1 MRLSEEQIKELV
13 NAPENPVLKDNRELQ
28 DFHRLHVTGEGYEGA
43 LTQIIGYENVE
54 QFKQKKLLAKP
65 FTRPLLKYIIDAQG
79 RWKTAQGTN
88 KYYNFKGDKPEQ
100 AKAFDNDILSQV
112 WKGGSI
118 SDFTK
123 KFLSTAI
130 YTDFNGFF
138 IVERGKI
145 EVIGGIKYETREGK
159 TRIVESNYEAKPY
172 IIYKDAKDIHN
183 FSVTGNKVDWLIY
196 KLPKPADKKYE
207 LYRVIDDKYD
217 YIVQKEGK
225 VITIQDDKIEHKA
238 GQTPVVSVS
247 TINKFIG
254 YDYKRTSPIDALIP
268 LLDYYLNQYGEHV
281 VSCLLHA
288 HPIYYQV
295 GQKCQSTLT
304 YGDNERV
311 RCDGGYHNY
320 EYNGKAFNA
329 ECKACNGTGHNIH
342 KDASTAIILPAKTEQ
357 GEAFNITNVV
367 GYATPPIDILKNQ
380 VERLDGTKKEIL
392 EAATGQIG
400 AQNLNEKTATES
412 ILNLKPL
419 EDIISE
425 IIDVIET
432 VETSLTNIIG
442 KIYYGDKYI
451 GCEINYGRKLN
462 LRDENLILQE
472 IKQAK
477 ESGSS
482 YFYVKSLFE
491 ELIYS
496 RFSRSKIDLQRN
508 ILAAELEPYAG
519 FTFEEIEK
527 SENITKLNKY
537 IKQNFTE
544 YLQKFEVEN
553 GDMVLFGTGK
563 DLYKKVQEIRAKL
576 IEYANE
582 DINQNKENENSPINQ
597 NNGFES

>member
-1 MRLSEEQIKELV
+1 MRLSEEQIKQLV
-13 NAPENPVLKDNRELQ
+13 EAPENPVLQDNRELQ

-54 QFKQKKLLAKP
+54 QFKQKKLLTKP

-79 RWKTAQGTN
+79 RWKSAQGTN
-88 KYYNFKGDKPEQ
+88 KYYNFKGEKPEQ
-100 AKAFDNDILSQV
+100 SKAFDDEILSQV

-118 SDFTK
+118 NDFTK

-145 EVIGGIKYETREGK
+145 EVVEGIKYETREGK
-159 TRIVESNYEAKPY
+159 TRIVDANYESKPY
-172 IIYKDAKDIHN
+172 VIYKDAKDIHN
-183 FSVTGNKVDWLIY
+183 FSVTGNNVDWLIY
-196 KLPKPADKKYE
+196 MLPKPQNAKYE
-207 LYRVIDDKYD
+207 LYRVIDEKYD
-217 YIVQKEGK
+217 YIVQKEGRI
-225 VITIQDDKIEHKA
+225 VTIQDDKIEHKA
-238 GQTPVVSVS
+238 GQTPVVPVS
-247 TINKFIG
+247 IINKVAGF
-254 YDYKRTSPIDALIP
+254 DYRRTSPIDALIP

-311 RCDGGYHNY
+311 RCEGGYHNY
-320 EYNGKAFNA
+320 QYNGKSYNA

-400 AQNLNEKTATES
+400 AQNLNEKTATETV
-412 ILNLKPL
+412 LNMKPL
-419 EDIISE
+419 EDIIGE
-425 IIDVIET
+425 VIDVIEY
-432 VETSLTNIIG
+432 VETALTNIIG
-442 KIYYGDKYI
+442 RIYYGDKYI

-462 LRDENLILQE
+462 LRDDNIILDE

-482 YFYVKSLFE
+482 NFYIKSLFE
-491 ELIYS
+491 ELVYS

-508 ILAAELEPYAG
+508 ILAAEVEPYPG
-519 FTFEEIEK
+519 FTFKEIEE
-527 SENITKLNKY
+527 SQNIPKVSKVL
-537 IKQNFTE
+537 KQNITE
-544 YLQKFEVEN
+544 YLQRFEAEV
-553 GDMVLFGTGK
+553 GDMVAFDKSL
-563 DLYKKVQEIRAKL
+563 DNYKKVQKIKEKL
-576 IEYANE
+576 LQYATE
-582 DINQNKENENSPINQ
+582 DLTKISENETSPINQ
-597 NNGFES
+597 NNEPQP